1 MKNSITFITL
11 CLFILTSMESSAQEK
26 FATYDNTYIGETY
39 DIKLSLEEE
48 ELYIDAVSFDEL
60 YDKGGI
66 KISKKQAPDFLNAI
80 AEAKTKYK
88 EWVKVAKENDV
99 LELNK
104 SMDIKSKVGSYF
116 LYNREWKSQLSVELN
131 FDFQILE
138 VEGELIYL
146 LNISTGE
153 LRASS
158 NDNLFVNGFSLI
170 FCSENEIEAFTNEIS
185 RQKIEAFIAK
195 PKEKELFKN

>member
-116 LYNREWKSQLSVELN
+116 LYNREWKSQLSVELS

>member
-116 LYNREWKSQLSVELN
+116 LYNREWKSQLSVNLN

-185 RQKIEAFIAK
+185 RQKIDAFIAK
-195 PKEKELFKN
+195 PREKELFKN

>member
-11 CLFILTSMESSAQEK
+11 CLFIITSMESSAQEK
-26 FATYDNTYIGETY
+26 FATYYNTYIGETY

-48 ELYIDAVSFDEL
+48 ELFIDAVSFDEL

-66 KISKKQAPDFLNAI
+66 RISKKQAPDFLNAI

-116 LYNREWKSQLSVELN
+116 LYNREWKSQLSVNLN